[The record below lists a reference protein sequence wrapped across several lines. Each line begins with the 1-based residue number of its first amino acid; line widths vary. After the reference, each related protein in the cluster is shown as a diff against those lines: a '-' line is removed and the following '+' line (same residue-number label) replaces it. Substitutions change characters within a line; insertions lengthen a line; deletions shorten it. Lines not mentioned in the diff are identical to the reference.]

1 MMRLG
6 PAGRPLALL
15 LSGLLAV
22 AAPFSGAAENA
33 VDFEGRVIRMVLPQE
48 PPQLDSSK
56 ATDQVSTRVLGHVM
70 EALTRFDG
78 QGRLVP
84 GVAERWE
91 IRSDGATFWLRENA
105 RWSDGSPVT
114 AADFVFS
121 WRHAVDPKTASEYAF
136 ILQGI
141 ENAEAISQGEAPIT
155 SLGVSAPEP
164 RRLEVRFSRALA
176 YFDKL
181 VAFAT
186 FYPLKESFYRARD
199 GRYGADA
206 EDMLFNGP
214 FVIERWDHGARLEM
228 AKNPHYWD
236 RDNIYLNRIEF
247 PYITA
252 DTNAALNL
260 FKDNRIILAGLDSET
275 MENALDQRWRIERF
289 NDGSAWYIEFNHRE
303 GRLTQNWHLRRA
315 LALSFDTY
323 EFINRV
329 IGTPGNLP
337 GLSLYPSYLQGA
349 KQRLLQ
355 EIPPPEPVTD
365 WTLARSHL
373 EKAMAELGLTEPPE
387 LVLLTGNSPTANK
400 QAEFLQTLWKDALGL
415 TVRIDRQIFKQR
427 LAKMTAGDFD
437 LVAAGWGPDYLD
449 PLTFGD
455 LFASWN
461 LNNRGRYA
469 NPALD
474 ACVRQAQNSVDPEA
488 RVEAFGCIQR
498 ILLDDHAIIPTY
510 ERGQIYV
517 IHPAVKGAIRRQTSP
532 DPDLARSWLEQP

>member
-1 MMRLG
+1 MARKAASATRWLKLLG
-6 PAGRPLALL
+6 LL
-15 LSGLLAV
+15 LGAL
-22 AAPFSGAAENA
+22 AAPAWSAEGA
-33 VDFEGRVIRMVLPQE
+33 VDFDARIIRMVLPQE

-70 EALTRFDG
+70 EALTRFDA

-91 IRSDGATFWLRENA
+91 IRADGATFWLREDA
-105 RWSDGSPVT
+105 RWSDGSPVL
-114 AADFVFS
+114 ARDFVFS
-121 WRHAVDPKTASEYAF
+121 WRNAVDPKTASEYAF

-141 ENAEAISQGEAPIT
+141 ENAEAISQGEAPVD

-164 RRLEVRFSRALA
+164 RRLEVRFSRAIA

-186 FYPLKESFYRARD
+186 FYPLKEDFYRARD

-260 FKDNRIILAGLDSET
+260 FKDNRIILAALDSET

-303 GRLTQNWHLRRA
+303 GRLTQNWNLRRA
-315 LALSFDTY
+315 LALSFNTY
-323 EFINRV
+323 EFINPTG
-329 IGTPGNLP
+329 IGTRFISIGSSFPTSRRIRTPPSICSRMAASSSPASIRKPWRMPSISAGA
-337 GLSLYPSYLQGA
+337 LSASTTAPRGISSSIIAKGDSRRTGIYGAPWPS
-349 KQRLLQ
+349 
-355 EIPPPEPVTD
+355 
-365 WTLARSHL
+365 
-373 EKAMAELGLTEPPE
+373 
-387 LVLLTGNSPTANK
+387 VL
-400 QAEFLQTLWKDALGL
+400 
-415 TVRIDRQIFKQR
+415 
-427 LAKMTAGDFD
+427 
-437 LVAAGWGPDYLD
+437 
-449 PLTFGD
+449 
-455 LFASWN
+455 
-461 LNNRGRYA
+461 
-469 NPALD
+469 
-474 ACVRQAQNSVDPEA
+474 
-488 RVEAFGCIQR
+488 
-498 ILLDDHAIIPTY
+498 IPTSSSI
-510 ERGQIYV
+510 G
-517 IHPAVKGAIRRQTSP
+517 
-532 DPDLARSWLEQP
+532 

>member
-1 MMRLG
+1 MARKASL
-6 PAGRPLALL
+6 AARWLALFAFL
-15 LSGLLAV
+15 LGALG
-22 AAPFSGAAENA
+22 APAWSADGA
-33 VDFEGRVIRMVLPQE
+33 VDFDARIIRMVLPQE

-70 EALTRFDG
+70 EALTRFDA

-91 IRSDGATFWLRENA
+91 IRGDGATFWLREDA
-105 RWSDGSPVT
+105 RWSDGSPVL
-114 AADFVFS
+114 AEDFVFS
-121 WRHAVDPKTASEYAF
+121 WRNAVDPKTASEYAF

-141 ENAEAISQGEAPIT
+141 ENAEAISQGEAPVA

-164 RRLEVRFSRALA
+164 RRLEVRFSRAIA

-186 FYPLKESFYRARD
+186 FYPLKESFYRARE

-214 FVIERWDHGARLEM
+214 FLIDRWDHGARLEM

-260 FKDNRIILAGLDSET
+260 FKDGRIILAGLDSET

-303 GRLTQNWHLRRA
+303 GRLTQNWNLRRA

-337 GLSLYPSYLQGA
+337 GVSLYPSYLRGA
-349 KQRLLQ
+349 EQRLLQ

-365 WTLARSHL
+365 WALARRHL
-373 EKAMAELGLTEPPE
+373 AAALEELELSEPPE

-400 QAEFLQTLWKDALGL
+400 QAEFLQTLWKEALGM

-427 LAKMTAGDFD
+427 LAKMTSGDFD

-469 NPALD
+469 NPELD
-474 ACVRQAQNSVDPEA
+474 ACVRTAQNSVDA
-488 RVEAFGCIQR
+488 TVRVDAFGCIQR
-498 ILLDDHAIIPTY
+498 ILLEDHAIIPTY

-517 IHPAVKGAIRRQTSP
+517 IHPAVKGTIRRQTSP
-532 DPDLARSWLEQP
+532 DPDLSRAWLEQP